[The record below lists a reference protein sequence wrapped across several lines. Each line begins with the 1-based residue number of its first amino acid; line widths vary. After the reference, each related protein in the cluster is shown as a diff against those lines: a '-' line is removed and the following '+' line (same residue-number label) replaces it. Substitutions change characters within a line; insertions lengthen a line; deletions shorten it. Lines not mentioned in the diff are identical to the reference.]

1 MKRYRVKKSIEYQ
14 KWSVWTVGLEYSS
27 LVMETVKKD
36 LLRSW
41 KFRFGEVVTPQSF
54 IVLSGLRLYS
64 ATTGFDKMDMRH
76 FCKFMVENKIMVKSF
91 IIKTFAYMTINV
103 LHRQGFISEVSRD
116 SNRTQGHVFA
126 LTNKSRMLFRDFD
139 DKMKK
144 FFLDPLVIP
153 SENRGRRN
161 KNVNKPE
168 KPKYRTRILV
178 RGKSQLKYCDNLDKA
193 KIMQTQA
200 KADGIDYPIEQK
212 VKRKNE
218 NYPLYEKI

>member
-1 MKRYRVKKSIEYQ
+1 
-14 KWSVWTVGLEYSS
+14 
-27 LVMETVKKD
+27 
-36 LLRSW
+36 
-41 KFRFGEVVTPQSF
+41 
-54 IVLSGLRLYS
+54 
-64 ATTGFDKMDMRH
+64 
-76 FCKFMVENKIMVKSF
+76 
-91 IIKTFAYMTINV
+91 
-103 LHRQGFISEVSRD
+103 
-116 SNRTQGHVFA
+116 
-126 LTNKSRMLFRDFD
+126 
-139 DKMKK
+139 MKK